1 MAGKFG
7 RAMGKITTLVGIAGT
22 VATLMKD
29 NPEIMQAGSK
39 AVQSGKNWVA
49 KHPVSEKAKSAGR
62 TIRRVT
68 SGGASDVVAQMDA
81 IEDVLENE
89 SDMLPADKIEDWT
102 KRLKQIRVNCA
113 MTAKTKGKD
122 HRTKLKALRQRSQTL
137 YDEVF
142 QAVSVGESTP
152 QETKAIES

>member
-7 RAMGKITTLVGIAGT
+7 KAMGKITTLVGIAGT

-39 AVQSGKNWVA
+39 AVQSGKDWVA
-49 KHPVSEKAKSAGR
+49 KHPVSEKAKSASR
-62 TIRRVT
+62 TIKRIT
-68 SGGASDVVAQMDA
+68 SGGASDVVAQLDA

-89 SDMLPADKIEDWT
+89 ADMLPAEKINGWET
-102 KRLKQIRVNCA
+102 RLKQIRVTCS

-122 HRTKLKALRQRSQTL
+122 HRAKLKTLRQRAQAL

-142 QAVSVGESTP
+142 QAASVGEATP
-152 QETKAIES
+152 VEAQVVAE